1 LAGRTGSLA
10 ATPAEPS
17 VTGGNAMTAD
27 LVLPDPAALTDLQ
40 TFVGRAKQID
50 PGGAVRLAAHGLV
63 LAIYAGALHGAGAP
77 TVLAMRVLAL
87 DEPSDVDVTVPVA
100 AMTDRFAL
108 TERTLASQRLIPP
121 NAGPIRLSL
130 PSMTATGATWAG
142 MVPPRTGWSVEGVL
156 RISDLRRAARAGI
169 DEVAAGTPQIVGAA
183 AVAKL
188 RALVWGRPLPGHTEL
203 PAGTAFAA
211 EVFGFLGSSRSSGGV
226 DADEVFDQEANQDAV
241 SLHRAGRWWRLSTTR
256 GHVLARPTVTLT

>member
-1 LAGRTGSLA
+1 M
-10 ATPAEPS
+10 
-17 VTGGNAMTAD
+17 TGGNAMTAD
-27 LVLPDPAALTDLQ
+27 LVLPDFAALTDLQ

-50 PGGAVRLAAHGLV
+50 PSGAVRLAAHGLM

-87 DEPSDVDVTVPVA
+87 DEPSDIDVTVPVA

-108 TERTLASQRLIPP
+108 TERTLGSTRLVPP
-121 NAGPIRLSL
+121 NVGAPIRLSL

-142 MVPPRTGWSVEGVL
+142 MVPPRTGWTVEGVV
-156 RISDLRRAARAGI
+156 RVSDLRRAARAGI
-169 DEVAAGTPQIVGAA
+169 EEVAAGTPQIVGAA

-211 EVFGFLGSSRSSGGV
+211 EVFGFLGTSRSSGGV